1 MPASSHR
8 IRRDIG
14 GAGMNDDAVVIEV
27 GLNEAV
33 TPATQPNVPQRPSE
47 CATDARRCADAG
59 AAIVHWHAIDS
70 SGAQRLADA
79 ELYGAALDEM
89 AGCVLAYPSY
99 PVDVPDTVDTR
110 LGHCLTLRAHHGLE
124 LGPLDVSTVNL
135 VLWDPERASLA
146 PLEPVAGYEVIRNS
160 LPFVAAALARY
171 YEVGLVPTV
180 AAFDVGS
187 TRTIAALVRAGL
199 LREPVLVK
207 IFLWGSPAIGPEPSV
222 EALDLH
228 LRQIPEHL
236 DVEWLLV
243 PYGIA
248 DPTQVEKLARAALAR
263 GGGVRLGIGDCPAAF
278 PDLPNAALVER
289 AAGWAAEVGRP
300 VASADDVR
308 ERFGIHR

>member
-1 MPASSHR
+1 MRH
-8 IRRDIG
+8 
-14 GAGMNDDAVVIEV
+14 DAVVIEV
-27 GLNEAV
+27 GLNETV
-33 TPATQPNVPQRPSE
+33 TPTTQPHVPQQPSE
-47 CATDARRCADAG
+47 CAADARRCADAG
-59 AAIVHWHAIDS
+59 AAIVHWHAVDPA
-70 SGAQRLADA
+70 GVQRLADA
-79 ELYGAALDEM
+79 KLYGAALDEI

-99 PVDVPDTVDTR
+99 PIDVPDTVDAR

-135 VLWDPERASLA
+135 VLWDPATASLA
-146 PLEPVAGYEVIRNS
+146 PLEPLAGYEVIRNS

-187 TRTIAALVRAGL
+187 TRTIAALVGAGL
-199 LREPVLVK
+199 LREPALIK

-222 EALDLH
+222 AALDLH
-228 LRQIPEHL
+228 LRQLPEHL
-236 DVEWLLV
+236 DVEWLVV

-248 DPTQVEKLARAALAR
+248 DPTHVEAIARAALER

-289 AAGWAAEVGRP
+289 VALWAAEVGRQ
-300 VASADDVR
+300 VASADNVR
-308 ERFGIHR
+308 EHFGMGR